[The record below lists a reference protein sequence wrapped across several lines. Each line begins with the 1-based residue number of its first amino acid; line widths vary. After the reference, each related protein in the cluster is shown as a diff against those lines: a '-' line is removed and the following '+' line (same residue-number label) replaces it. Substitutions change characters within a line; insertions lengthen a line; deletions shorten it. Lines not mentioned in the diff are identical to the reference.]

1 MTEPVISRWKLPPPA
16 LRKARSS
23 FKALSWRSWRGEAH
37 HRRRGQSWPPGLEWV
52 QHAGQG
58 VQHAAWSSM
67 RAFNRL
73 VVAGAPA
80 SPPCL
85 GSPPTSPPIL
95 AFHGVVLKAWLK
107 FHLEL
112 PWAWVLLPAQGQD
125 AAGAGPGCCRRGFL
139 RRDLHFFGI
148 LGLSIGVPVHAQQHA
163 PRAPASVPVHV
174 YLGTGFFQQHG
185 RVSGLL
191 FQAWAVHFTGI
202 SAALSDS
209 LQLSLG
215 PTSLALLRRPPRPPV
230 LGPRSWALLR
240 RPPRPP
246 VLGPR
251 SRDIFQAKSQKE
263 LRDERSLPTIGPG
276 PLLLGLHLYLDRC
289 FWAKGGGC
297 FWAYTFTW
305 TAAFG

>member
-125 AAGAGPGCCRRGFL
+125 AAGA
-139 RRDLHFFGI
+139 
-148 LGLSIGVPVHAQQHA
+148 VQ
-163 PRAPASVPVHV
+163 
-174 YLGTGFFQQHG
+174 
-185 RVSGLL
+185 
-191 FQAWAVHFTGI
+191 
-202 SAALSDS
+202 
-209 LQLSLG
+209 
-215 PTSLALLRRPPRPPV
+215 
-230 LGPRSWALLR
+230 
-240 RPPRPP
+240 
-246 VLGPR
+246 
-251 SRDIFQAKSQKE
+251 
-263 LRDERSLPTIGPG
+263 
-276 PLLLGLHLYLDRC
+276 
-289 FWAKGGGC
+289 
-297 FWAYTFTW
+297 
-305 TAAFG
+305 